1 MVGVGKERKKGRLQ
15 TEPVYLSM
23 SIVPGAVIAVMVVVV
38 KVPVCW
44 QGWHSERG

>member
-1 MVGVGKERKKGRLQ
+1 MVGVGKEREKGRLK

-23 SIVPGAVIAVMVVVV
+23 SIVPGAVIAVVAKV